1 MSEPVRVDFPQ
12 TVQQDASIAHEAA
25 LALER
30 AVGDPE
36 ALAITSAIYK
46 NQHDQDIYFEAVEQE
61 IKRKRF
67 DVHLAGIEVFNKEG
81 IEALLITEALKM
93 QYNRLGASQG
103 AIFLVIDIDGLKKIN
118 DQEGLGHPVGDKVI
132 YGVAEALRKAL
143 RSTDDIGR
151 YGGDEFIALLPLTE
165 DNQELALKIIEE
177 GGLDNSGQLQ
187 EGIREKFIGHLGIN
201 YQSLLKAYGDRWPEK
216 KDGVVPGMASLGW
229 HYFSREEFLNRY
241 QAFLKSDEKGKL
253 FSQMLM
259 KEADEQL
266 YEAKRARSI
275 TPASSPDV
283 PPETPSS

>member
-12 TVQQDASIAHEAA
+12 TIQQDASIAHEAA

-30 AVGDPE
+30 AVNDPE
-36 ALAITSAIYK
+36 ALVITSAIYK
-46 NQHDQDIYFEAVEQE
+46 SQHDQDIYLEAVERE

-67 DVHLAGIEVFNKEG
+67 DGHLAGIEVFNKEG

-103 AIFLVIDIDGLKKIN
+103 VIFLLIDIDGLKKIN
-118 DQEGLGHPVGDKVI
+118 DGEGLGHPVGDKVI
-132 YGVAEALRKAL
+132 YGVAEALRKSL

-151 YGGDEFIALLPLTE
+151 YGGDEFIALLPLDE
-165 DNQELALKIIEE
+165 DSEELALKIVEE
-177 GGLDNSGQLQ
+177 GK
-187 EGIREKFIGHLGIN
+187 GIREKFIGHLGIN
-201 YQSLLKAYGDRWPEK
+201 YQRLLKEHDDRWPEK
-216 KDGVVPGMASLGW
+216 KDGVIPGMASLGW
-229 HYFSREEFLNRY
+229 HYFSREEFLTRY
-241 QAFLKSDEKGKL
+241 QEFLKSDAKGKL

-275 TPASSPDV
+275 TLASSSGV
-283 PPETPSS
+283 LPETPSS